1 MLLASLQHE
10 EGLIEHV
17 QVREVELEPIDELS
31 SFKTLIWRI
40 IDEILAFQDLAE
52 PLVQVEHDVFLCIGT
67 FEVREDFLSDL

>member
-31 SFKTLIWRI
+31 SFKTLIWWI

-52 PLVQVEHDVFLCIGT
+52 PLV
-67 FEVREDFLSDL
+67 